1 MKIVTGHKGEDHV
14 ASADFQALNQGM
26 FGTGNYVLN
35 VGNKFSATMPDATH
49 VVITD
54 GEGVMQGVHFR
65 TERGSTDTVEIDA
78 GATGANRIDFVG
90 ALYEKD
96 TQGVES
102 VTWAIA
108 KGTAVS
114 GEPTEP
120 TYATG
125 DILAGD
131 SPVFFPMYKITLTGV
146 TPSFQTLF
154 GDVAPAS
161 NSVWTCEKSSGL
173 ITVDD
178 SFFVVAFEKAFTED
192 TEVMGSMIAQDG
204 TATLDAALVV
214 TGQYPESSDSRKI
227 VGYQKTTGMGALT
240 YIPLSFSTI
249 VKTGKK
255 VFFLVRKTGSNGNLY
270 YDCEIYYRPA
280 TVGA

>member
-1 MKIVTGHKGEDHV
+1 MKIVTGHTGEDHV
-14 ASADFQALNQGM
+14 TSADFQALNQGV
-26 FGTGNYVLN
+26 FGEGNYVMN

-78 GATGANRIDFVG
+78 GATGVNRIDFVG

-114 GEPTEP
+114 GVPTEP

-131 SPVFFPMYKITLTGV
+131 SPVFYPMFKITLTGV
-146 TPSFQTLF
+146 SPVIERLAEESTLSGQVF
-154 GDVAPAS
+154 KYHDEKTFVA
-161 NSVWTCEKSSGL
+161 
-173 ITVDD
+173 
-178 SFFVVAFEKAFTED
+178 
-192 TEVMGSMIAQDG
+192 
-204 TATLDAALVV
+204 
-214 TGQYPESSDSRKI
+214 
-227 VGYQKTTGMGALT
+227 
-240 YIPLSFSTI
+240 
-249 VKTGKK
+249 
-255 VFFLVRKTGSNGNLY
+255 TGSNDVLNFGDTVVVTLGKGIHVVTATFTVKYGLAQETHLSFDEGDGDHLPYGIGTDGTNVSNLS
-270 YDCEIYYRPA
+270 
-280 TVGA
+280 TVVTVTEDSKEFDVSRYGECQAPGVTTMNVYTETTIVAVKVG